1 MTKKI
6 LLDTNLL
13 IAAFDNN
20 ATTSEEIRN
29 TAKNKLSELLSD
41 PDVVFFITPLI
52 RYEVLR
58 GIAWERGEDFQ
69 ALQDIL
75 NTFPELDVTR
85 NISELAANL
94 FRFEKWNML
103 KNKDSSRNLDKRK
116 FDIFH
121 FCSAECNSLALCSND
136 TDIGKINTLYHSYTE
151 AVTTVQ
157 QK

>member
-13 IAAFDNN
+13 IAAFDSN
-20 ATTSEEIRN
+20 ATTSEEIRHA
-29 TAKNKLSELLSD
+29 AKNKLSELLSD

-58 GIAWERGEDFQ
+58 GIAWEKNEDFQ
-69 ALQDIL
+69 ELQNIL

-94 FRFEKWNML
+94 FRFEKWNIL
-103 KNKDSSRNLDKRK
+103 NNKESSRNLDKRK

-121 FCSAECNSLALCSND
+121 FCSAECNSLALYSND
-136 TDIGKINTLYHSYTE
+136 TDIGKISTLYHSYTE
-151 AVTTVQ
+151 AMIVHQ